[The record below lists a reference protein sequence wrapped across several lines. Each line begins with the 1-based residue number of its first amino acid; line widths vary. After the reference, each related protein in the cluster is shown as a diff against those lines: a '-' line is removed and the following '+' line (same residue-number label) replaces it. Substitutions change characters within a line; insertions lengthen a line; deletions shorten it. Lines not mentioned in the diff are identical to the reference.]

1 LWIYSLAFHCPQYIY
16 PMKLIPT
23 ILGAAAAL
31 AVAQVHAAEP
41 EQYLQRCAVLGD
53 ASARL
58 GCYDNLAKELQKAEQ
73 TVGVPAAASPEA
85 ANAVAAAMPAKPP
98 TKVLAPATPISRM
111 SQDWELNN
119 EANRG
124 VYAVHPYLD
133 NYLLIANQ
141 SNATNDR
148 PYRQTAPDGYQ
159 AKHAE
164 LTYQLS
170 FKSKLI
176 EGIAGSPIDLWGAYT
191 QQSFWQAYARKYSS
205 PFRETNYQPEIM
217 AVLPINKELGWVN
230 IRYAALGASHQSNG
244 QGSTLSR
251 SWNRA
256 YAALGVESG
265 NLEVTT
271 RIWKRLDN
279 SKSDND
285 NIDIVDFMGHGDMR
299 IVYHDKGGF
308 EYTAL
313 LRHNFTTGKGAIQAG
328 VAIPLVTN
336 LKAYV
341 QGFAGYGQSLIDYNY
356 SQKSLGV
363 GVLLDF

>member
-1 LWIYSLAFHCPQYIY
+1 
-16 PMKLIPT
+16 MKLAPSLICT
-23 ILGAAAAL
+23 ATLL
-31 AVAQVHAAEP
+31 AMAHAHAAEP
-41 EQYLQRCAVLGD
+41 EQYLQRCAVIGD
-53 ASARL
+53 SSARL
-58 GCYDNLAKELQKAEQ
+58 GCYDALAKELQKAEQ
-73 TVGVPAAASPEA
+73 TVGVPATASPEA

-124 VYAVHPYLD
+124 VYAVHPYFD

-148 PYRQTAPDGYQ
+148 PYRQFVPDGYQ

-176 EGIAGSPIDLWGAYT
+176 EGIAGSPVDLWGAYT

-217 AVLPINKELGWVN
+217 AVLPINKELGWAN
-230 IRYAALGASHQSNG
+230 IRYVALGASHQSNG

-256 YAALGVESG
+256 YVALGVESG
-265 NLEVTT
+265 GLEVTT
-271 RIWKRLDN
+271 RVWKRLDN

-285 NIDIVDFMGHGDMR
+285 NIDIVDFMGHGDVR
-299 IVYHDKGGF
+299 FVYHDKGGY
-308 EYTAL
+308 EYSTL
-313 LRHNFTTGKGAIQAG
+313 LRHNFGTGKGAIQAG

-336 LKAYV
+336 LKAYL

-356 SQKSLGV
+356 SQKSLGA
-363 GVLLDF
+363 GIMLDF

>member
-1 LWIYSLAFHCPQYIY
+1 
-16 PMKLIPT
+16 MKLIT
-23 ILGAAAAL
+23 TLIGTATLL
-31 AVAQVHAAEP
+31 AMAPSHAAEP

-73 TVGVPAAASPEA
+73 KVGVPAAASPEA
-85 ANAVAAAMPAKPP
+85 ANAVAAAMPAKPS

-141 SNATNDR
+141 SNSTNDR
-148 PYRQTAPDGYQ
+148 PYRQVAPSGYQ

-176 EGIAGSPIDLWGAYT
+176 EGIAGSSIDLWGAYT

-205 PFRETNYQPEIM
+205 PFRETNYQPELM
-217 AVLPINKELGWVN
+217 AILPLNKELGWAN
-230 IRYAALGASHQSNG
+230 IRYLGVGASHQSNG

-256 YAALGVESG
+256 YVALGVESG

-271 RIWKRLDN
+271 RVWKRLDN

-285 NIDIVDFMGHGDMR
+285 NIDIVDFLGHGDMR
-299 IVYHDKGGF
+299 VVYHDKGGI
-308 EYTAL
+308 EYSAL
-313 LRHNFTTGKGAIQAG
+313 LRRNFGTGHGAVQAG
-328 VAIPLVTN
+328 VSIPVVTN
-336 LKAYV
+336 LRAYV

-363 GVLLDF
+363 GIMLDF

>member
-1 LWIYSLAFHCPQYIY
+1 
-16 PMKLIPT
+16 MKLAPSLICT
-23 ILGAAAAL
+23 ATLL
-31 AVAQVHAAEP
+31 AMAPAHAAEP
-41 EQYLQRCAVLGD
+41 EQYLQRCAVIGD
-53 ASARL
+53 SSARL
-58 GCYDNLAKELQKAEQ
+58 GCYDALAKELQKAEQ
-73 TVGVPAAASPEA
+73 KVGVPAAASPEA
-85 ANAVAAAMPAKPP
+85 ANAVAAAMPAKPSG
-98 TKVLAPATPISRM
+98 KVLAPATPISRM

-124 VYAVHPYLD
+124 VYAVHPYFD
-133 NYLLIANQ
+133 NYLLLANQ

-148 PYRQTAPDGYQ
+148 PYRQFVPDGYQ

-176 EGIAGSPIDLWGAYT
+176 ESIAGTPIDLWGAYT

-217 AVLPINKELGWVN
+217 AVLPINKELGWAN
-230 IRYAALGASHQSNG
+230 IRYVSVGAAHQSNG

-256 YAALGVESG
+256 YVALGVESG
-265 NLEVTT
+265 ALEVTT
-271 RIWKRLDN
+271 RLWKRLDN

-285 NIDIVDFMGHGDMR
+285 NVDIVDFMGHGDVR
-299 IVYHDKGGF
+299 VVYHDRGGV
-308 EYTAL
+308 EYSAL
-313 LRHNFTTGKGAIQAG
+313 LRHNFGTGKGAIQGG
-328 VAIPLVTN
+328 VALPLVTN

-363 GVLLDF
+363 GIMLDF